1 MPGSFYRRLRG
12 FGNDIGIRRTA
23 LNRQA
28 EMPARNQAGV
38 VARQAGP
45 ADIGAQRIDGTAGGA
60 ADLAGQRVA
69 AVVGAAHAAVVII
82 DQRRRDTGDGCVV
95 FQSEAR
101 RSEEHTSE
109 LQSLMRIS
117 YAVFCLRKK

>member
-1 MPGSFYRRLRG
+1 
-12 FGNDIGIRRTA
+12 
-23 LNRQA
+23 
-28 EMPARNQAGV
+28 MPARNQAGV
-38 VARQAGP
+38 VAGQAGP

-101 RSEEHTSE
+101 PVGGVGTAGTAGLAVKLCRSEEHTSE
-109 LQSLMRIS
+109 LQSLMRNS
-117 YAVFCLRKK
+117 D